1 MQFLLCLLTAANL
14 IFGYTEEEIDLI
26 ARVVMSE
33 ASILNQEA
41 KQAVAE
47 VVVNRAEY
55 YGETIAETVNRGL
68 STADNGSPDSSCY
81 EAVYAALQYNAYP
94 DDLLYF
100 RTDYPHSFATHY
112 MTIGNTYFSTIKDY
126 QSLIAN
132 AKYDPWDGLIKEA
145 YYVY

>member
-1 MQFLLCLLTAANL
+1 MQFLLCLLTTANL
-14 IFGYTEEEIDLI
+14 IFGYTKEEVELI

-33 ASILNQEA
+33 ASVLNQEA

-55 YGETIAETVNRGL
+55 YGETIAETVNHGL
-68 STADNGSPDSSCY
+68 STADNGSPNFNCY
-81 EAVYAALQYNAYP
+81 EAVYAALQYNAFP
-94 DDLLYF
+94 DDMLYF
-100 RTDYPHSFATHY
+100 RTGQPHSFATLY
-112 MTIGNTYFSTIKDY
+112 MTIGNTHFSTIQDY

-132 AKYDPWDGLIKEA
+132 AKYDPWDGLIKET